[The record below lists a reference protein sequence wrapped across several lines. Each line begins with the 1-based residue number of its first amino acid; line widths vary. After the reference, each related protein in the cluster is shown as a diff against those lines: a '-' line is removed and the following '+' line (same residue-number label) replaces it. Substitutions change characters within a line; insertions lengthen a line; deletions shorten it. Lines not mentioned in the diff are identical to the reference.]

1 MKFVLTNIDTL
12 VVLVCNVKKSRYV
25 VGLSLTKNRQT
36 LVNITKDIFY
46 SCNLCLK
53 GRFFSVLLAC
63 QYVVNPANRGQY
75 ANSLQDAQT
84 GKLFDC
90 PASLHFDE
98 QKCRCDWPWPLTVN
112 NFFKYV

>member
-1 MKFVLTNIDTL
+1 ML
-12 VVLVCNVKKSRYV
+12 KKVDMLYAYH
-25 VGLSLTKNRQT
+25 LQNNRQT

-46 SCNLCLK
+46 SCNLCWK
-53 GRFFSVLLAC
+53 CRFFSVLLAC